1 MVPLH
6 HHGVGGVGLRGERE
20 LEMRSALKV
29 GPDIIGSSKNRLIA
43 IRLQH
48 LKLNI
53 YHFC

>member
-1 MVPLH
+1 MKTD
-6 HHGVGGVGLRGERE
+6 
-20 LEMRSALKV
+20 LEHNVDFHKSYAKEQVRSVLK
-29 GPDIIGSSKNRLIA
+29 GDRDIIGSSKNRLIA

>member
-1 MVPLH
+1 MVA
-6 HHGVGGVGLRGERE
+6 
-20 LEMRSALKV
+20 EMAAEAEEGTLRSALK
-29 GPDIIGSSKNRLIA
+29 GDRDIIGSSKNRLIA